1 MTNQNSVKKIIK
13 KICET
18 FGGIDILISN
28 AGAAWQGSIGKVSD
42 SLLKKSFDLNFYA
55 HQYLS
60 QQIIKIFL
68 AQKTQGVLLY
78 NISKQSI
85 DPGINFGPYGLPKAS
100 TLFLMRQYALEY
112 GKFGIRAN
120 GVNADRI
127 RSGILTNK
135 LISKRAKARGLNKKD
150 YMQGNLLHTEVW
162 AEDVAEAFLNL
173 AKSKKTTGNVMT
185 VDGGNMSSI
194 LR

>member
-1 MTNQNSVKKIIK
+1 MKQSWSLDGLLFL
-13 KICET
+13 
-18 FGGIDILISN
+18 FGS
-28 AGAAWQGSIGKVSD
+28 
-42 SLLKKSFDLNFYA
+42 
-55 HQYLS
+55 QYLS
-60 QQIIKIFL
+60 QEIIKIFL
-68 AQKTQGVLLY
+68 AQKTQGILLY

-85 DPGINFGPYGLPKAS
+85 DPGINFGPYGIPKAS

-150 YMQGNLLHTEVW
+150 YMQGNLLHTEVL

-173 AKSKKTTGNVMT
+173 AKSKKTTGNIMT
-185 VDGGNMSSI
+185 VDGGNMSAI